1 MEFAW
6 GKKLGRRLQQ
16 WYHSR
21 PAKALEDAYRAALQI
36 QRLEAEYFGGEPIRD
51 DGTYG
56 SGTYTVIA
64 TQLQKHLN
72 TIRFKLLE
80 YKLTNL
86 APGNWQQNVLLTE
99 NAADRATILEKLALI
114 DEYLQRYNNQNPKTR
129 AFSSEVDSRSPLP
142 EEPPVEINPSP
153 LKRQILNQGRQ
164 KGTSII
170 PESLVFTFKQIASLL
185 AGNASR
191 FEQEVVDELEKTRRR
206 AFIAIRFFVSLIVLA
221 IVVQWGSKTL
231 IYSPLVD
238 LWQHPATVEIK
249 FQDHFKTE
257 ALEEFRSLQEEIELE
272 SLVAALQG
280 KPMEGEER
288 EKKLKKAAEKLVIDY
303 NYKSLEGLKNLLAD
317 FTSAVVVYGII
328 IFGRREVRIVKE
340 FIYETLAG
348 LSDSA
353 KAFLIIVS
361 TDTFVGYHSSDG
373 WDALIKV
380 LFEHFGLPENIVLTD
395 TFIATVPVF
404 LDALF
409 KFWIFQY
416 LRRASPSTSAI
427 YQEMNE

>member
-1 MEFAW
+1 MDFSW
-6 GKKLGRRLQQ
+6 GKKLSRRLQQ
-16 WYHSR
+16 WYQSR
-21 PAKALEDAYRAALQI
+21 PAKAIEDAYRAALQI
-36 QRLEAEYFGGEPIRD
+36 QQLEMEYFRGEPIRD

-56 SGTYTVIA
+56 SGTYTVIQA
-64 TQLQKHLN
+64 QLQKYLN
-72 TIRFKLLE
+72 VIRIKLWE
-80 YKLTNL
+80 YKLVNL
-86 APGNWQQNVLLTE
+86 APGNWQQNVLLGE
-99 NAADRATILEKLALI
+99 KADSAPTILAKLELI
-114 DEYLQRYNNQNPKTR
+114 DKYLERYGNQTTR
-129 AFSSEVDSRSPLP
+129 TEVSAVVGENSTA
-142 EEPPVEINPSP
+142 VKPSP
-153 LKRQILNQGRQ
+153 IKRQIFNQGRERA
-164 KGTSII
+164 TSIV
-170 PESLVFTFKQIASLL
+170 PDSLVFTFKQIAGLL
-185 AGNASR
+185 SGSASQ
-191 FEQEVVDELEKTRRR
+191 FEQEVVDEIEQTRRR
-206 AFIAIRFFVSLIVLA
+206 TFIAIRFFVSLIALA

-238 LWQHPATVEIK
+238 RWYQPQTVAIK

-257 ALEEFRSLQEEIELE
+257 ALEEFRSVQEEIELE

-280 KPMEGEER
+280 KPIDRDTQEE
-288 EKKLKKAAEKLVIDY
+288 KLKKAAEKLVIDY
-303 NYKSLEGLKNLLAD
+303 NYRSIEGIKNLLAD
-317 FTSAVVVYGII
+317 LTSAAVVYGII

-380 LFEHFGLPENIVLTD
+380 LFHHFGLPENVILTD
-395 TFIATVPVF
+395 IFIATVPVF

-416 LRRASPSTSAI
+416 LRRASPPTSAI
-427 YQEMNE
+427 YREMND